1 MLSPNTL
8 ELDIM
13 GGNLYNK
20 SYQVIAKMACAN
32 DYRQIRSQGDM
43 LTVSLGNENSNS
55 TVSLM
60 C

>member
-1 MLSPNTL
+1 
-8 ELDIM
+8 M